1 MEFIGGIFWLIWL
14 VGLFFIRKSAKQ
26 KERQRRF
33 ELAKNQ
39 QTKKKNQFSNQEKVT
54 SELSDVEKRKVSENL
69 QRRNQRTQYSAR
81 LQQEATKK
89 RNHMTKQSKKPSIK
103 EFVDN
108 VQMSQQS
115 KDNMDAYLDE
125 DYDDSE
131 KDLYRLA
138 AKDAY
143 SIKNEDDEID
153 WESYE
158 TDLFDDSEW
167 NYGEAILQE
176 PTRKE
181 LKKSNTTTNE
191 RITLNGTN
199 IKQGIILSEIL
210 SRPKSRR

>member
-14 VGLFFIRKSAKQ
+14 IGLFFIRKSAKQ

-33 ELAKNQ
+33 ELAKKQ
-39 QTKKKNQFSNQEKVT
+39 QTKKNNQFSNQVT
-54 SELSDVEKRKVSENL
+54 SELSDAEKQKVIENF

-81 LQQEATKK
+81 LQQEAAKK
-89 RNHMTKQSKKPSIK
+89 RNQLTKQRKKPSIK

-115 KDNMDAYLDE
+115 NDNMDAYLDE
-125 DYDDSE
+125 DYNNSE
-131 KDLYRLA
+131 KGQYRLT

-167 NYGEAILQE
+167 NYGEEILQE
-176 PTRKE
+176 TSRKDLKTSHTTRD
-181 LKKSNTTTNE
+181 E

-210 SRPKSRR
+210 SRPKSQR